1 MFKDDYKATFS
12 QVTASQE
19 TYRRVMN
26 MTKKNKKSHGMGFV
40 GKALIAAVI
49 VSLLAVTAS
58 AAERIGI
65 WFTQYWGGDEKLS
78 QEQVQFV
85 EDNTQKLPTA
95 PSPGKNAD
103 ATHTDVLEFVKN
115 GTDEGITCQVD
126 MNNSHV
132 TGQGDPNF
140 CDVQVYSLRLTNK
153 RAVLKVRYKQG
164 MNYDA
169 PCSISDI
176 CLILKNGKE
185 ITLPITDSSRGTMYF
200 EAKDTVP
207 LADVEQVRLPDGTQ
221 LKPANL
227 ADDGYSLSLDS
238 VLTDGPSI
246 YFTLNLTMPENIPS
260 PGEGWSMDG
269 NPHGTNMYLFPAEL
283 EEPTDEWLYLWYYG
297 AGGGSIDDG
306 DGKDS
311 TRKLVVNFTP
321 NDEAS
326 RFEPGSKWK
335 LHVDGLE
342 AIWQNEENRD
352 ALFNGKYAG
361 QDVMLEDDEVDQT
374 VRWEQLCYDTW
385 EFIIT
390 LDGKPENGAK
400 EVEFVTDPI
409 TLSCYRGA
417 ELSELMKDPNT
428 ERYGPYD
435 IQLVSF
441 RISPLSY
448 YIEYAADADINL
460 NMVDPGEYILRMKD
474 GSEQSL
480 FQYSGRQQF
489 AQPVILENID
499 YLLLPN
505 GQKLTMPN

>member
-1 MFKDDYKATFS
+1 MFKDEYKAAFS
-12 QVTASQE
+12 QVTASE
-19 TYRRVMN
+19 DTYRRVMN
-26 MTKKNKKSHGMGFV
+26 MTKKNNKKSRGVGFV
-40 GKALIAAVI
+40 SKALIAAVI

-95 PSPGKNAD
+95 PSPGKNANE
-103 ATHTDVLEFVKN
+103 THNDVLEFIEGGV
-115 GTDEGITCQVD
+115 DAGITCQVD

-132 TGQGDPNF
+132 TGQGEPNF
-140 CDVQVYSLRLTNK
+140 CEVKAHSLKLTSQG
-153 RAVLKVRYKQG
+153 AVFSVRYSQG
-164 MNYDA
+164 MNFDA

-185 ITLPITDSSRGTMYF
+185 ITLPITDSTGEKMYF
-200 EAKDTVP
+200 DAKDAVP
-207 LADVEQVRLPDGTQ
+207 LAEVEQVRLPDGTQ
-221 LKPANL
+221 LKTANQ
-227 ADDGYSLSLDS
+227 ADDGYALSLDS

-260 PGEGWSMDG
+260 PGEGWSMD
-269 NPHGTNMYLFPAEL
+269 NLHVKDMYLFPAEL
-283 EEPTDEWLYLWYYG
+283 EEPTDEWQYLWYYG
-297 AGGGSIDDG
+297 AGGGLINDG

-335 LHVDGLE
+335 LRVDGLE
-342 AIWQNEENRD
+342 AIWENEANRD

-385 EFIIT
+385 EFTIT
-390 LDGKPENGAK
+390 LDGKPESRTK
-400 EVEFVTDPI
+400 EVELVTEPI

-417 ELSELMKDPNT
+417 EMSELMKDPNT

-435 IQLVSF
+435 VQLVSV

-448 YIEYAADADINL
+448 YMEYKSDDGINL
-460 NMVDPGEYILRMKD
+460 HMLEIGEYILHMKD
-474 GSEQSL
+474 GSEQRL
-480 FQYSGRQQF
+480 FHQIGRQQF
-489 AQPVILENID
+489 AQPVILENIE

>member
-1 MFKDDYKATFS
+1 MFKDEYKATFS
-12 QVTASQE
+12 QVTASQD

-26 MTKKNKKSHGMGFV
+26 MTKKNNKKPRGVGFV
-40 GKALIAAVI
+40 SKALIAAVI

-95 PSPGKNAD
+95 PSPGKNDD
-103 ATHTDVLEFVKN
+103 ATHTDVLEFVE
-115 GTDEGITCQVD
+115 GGVGAGITCQVD

-140 CDVQVYSLRLTNK
+140 CEVKAHSLKLTSQG
-153 RAVLKVRYKQG
+153 AVFSVRYSQG
-164 MNYDA
+164 MNFDA

-185 ITLPITDSSRGTMYF
+185 ITLPITDSTGEKMYF
-200 EAKDTVP
+200 DAKDAVP
-207 LADVEQVRLPDGTQ
+207 LAEVEQVRLPDGTQ
-221 LKPANL
+221 LKAVNQ
-227 ADDGYSLSLDS
+227 ADDGYALSLDS

-260 PGEGWSMDG
+260 PGEGWSME
-269 NPHGTNMYLFPAEL
+269 NLHAKNMYLFPAEL
-283 EEPTDEWLYLWYYG
+283 EKPTDEWLYLWY
-297 AGGGSIDDG
+297 AGTGDPIDDG

-335 LHVDGLE
+335 LRLDGLE
-342 AIWQNEENRD
+342 VNWRNEENEN

-361 QDVMLEDDEVDQT
+361 QDVMLDGDEVYQT
-374 VRWEQLCYDTW
+374 VRWEQLCYDRW
-385 EFIIT
+385 EFTIT
-390 LDGKPENGAK
+390 LDGKPENGTK
-400 EVEFVTDPI
+400 EVEFVTEPI

-417 ELSELMKDPNT
+417 EMSELMKDPNT
-428 ERYGPYD
+428 EKYGPYD

-448 YIEYAADADINL
+448 YIEYASDEKINL
-460 NMVDPGEYILRMKD
+460 NMVDPGEYILHMKD